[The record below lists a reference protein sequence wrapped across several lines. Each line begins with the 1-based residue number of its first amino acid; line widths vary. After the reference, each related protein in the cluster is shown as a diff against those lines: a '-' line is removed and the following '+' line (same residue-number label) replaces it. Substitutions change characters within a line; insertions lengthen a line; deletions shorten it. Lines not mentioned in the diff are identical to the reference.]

1 MRGAQGKQWTARVV
15 AVGLL
20 LALFHAAQPL
30 WAQPPVAPSPE
41 RSLEGLGPDQLLMF
55 ADHLLHDGEY
65 FRAITEYR
73 RFLFTYPA
81 DTRAA
86 MVLFRIGQAFFRGE
100 SYAEALQTFQ
110 ELERRDPDGSYG
122 QQARLWQGE
131 SLLRQAQYA
140 AAEQMYTRFIDQT
153 AQAGLTPYAHYQRG
167 WTFLYRRQ
175 WQDAARAWQRVPPD
189 HQLYPAAQQLV
200 SEAQAGERLPQKSP
214 ALAGFLSG
222 VLPGSGQLYNGRRG
236 DALLAFL
243 LNGLFIAGAIEA
255 IDHGELAVAGIL
267 SFFEAGWYVGN
278 VYGAVNGAHKHN
290 RHTTE
295 TLLMQLEQRFRI
307 PPPDEKVSRSEIGL
321 RISFGF

>member
-1 MRGAQGKQWTARVV
+1 MRSAQRRQRAAWII

-30 WAQPPVAPSPE
+30 GAQPSAAPRAE
-41 RSLEGLGPDQLLMF
+41 RSLEGLGPDQLLRF
-55 ADHLLHDGEY
+55 ADHLLQDGEY

-81 DTRAA
+81 DTRVP

-140 AAEQMYTRFIDQT
+140 AAEQIYTQFIDQT
-153 AQAGLTPYAHYQRG
+153 EQASLTPYAHYQRG

-175 WQDAARAWQRVPPD
+175 WQEAARSWQRVPPD
-189 HQLYPAAQQLV
+189 HPLYPPAQQLV

-222 VLPGSGQLYNGRRG
+222 ILPGSGQLYNGRRG

-243 LNGLFIAGAIEA
+243 LNGLFIAGTIEA
-255 IDHGELAVAGIL
+255 IDQGELAVAGVL
-267 SFFEAGWYVGN
+267 SFFGAGWYVGN
-278 VYGAVNGAHKHN
+278 VYGAMNGAHKHN
-290 RHTTE
+290 RHATE
-295 TLLMQLEQRFRI
+295 TMLMQLEQRFRI
-307 PPPDEKVSRSEIGL
+307 PPPGEKVSRSEIGL

>member
-1 MRGAQGKQWTARVV
+1 
-15 AVGLL
+15 
-20 LALFHAAQPL
+20 
-30 WAQPPVAPSPE
+30 
-41 RSLEGLGPDQLLMF
+41 MF

-81 DTRAA
+81 DPRVA

-110 ELERRDPDGSYG
+110 EVERRDPDGSYG

-140 AAEQMYTRFIDQT
+140 AAEQIYTRFIDQT
-153 AQAGLTPYAHYQRG
+153 EQASLTPYAHYQRG

-175 WQDAARAWQRVPPD
+175 WQEAARAWQRVPPD

-243 LNGLFIAGAIEA
+243 LNGLFIAGTIEA
-255 IDHGELAVAGIL
+255 IDQGELAVAGIL

-290 RHTTE
+290 RNATE
-295 TLLMQLEQRFRI
+295 TMLKQLEQQFRV
-307 PPPDEKVSRSEIGL
+307 PPPGERVSRSQIGL

>member
-1 MRGAQGKQWTARVV
+1 MRGAQRRQWTARVV

-30 WAQPPVAPSPE
+30 GAQPPAAPSPE
-41 RSLEGLGPDQLLMF
+41 RSLEGLGPNQLLIF
-55 ADHLLHDGEY
+55 ADHLLHEGEY

-81 DTRAA
+81 DPRAS

-100 SYAEALQTFQ
+100 SYAEALKTFQ
-110 ELERRDPDGSYG
+110 ELERRDPDGPYG

-140 AAEQMYTRFIDQT
+140 AAEQIYTRFIDQT
-153 AQAGLTPYAHYQRG
+153 EQASLTPYAHYQRG

-175 WQDAARAWQRVPPD
+175 WQEAAQSWQRVPPD
-189 HQLYPAAQQLV
+189 HPLYPAAQQLV

-214 ALAGFLSG
+214 ALAGLLSG
-222 VLPGSGQLYNGRRG
+222 VLPGSGQLYNGRLG

-243 LNGLFIAGAIEA
+243 LNGLFIAGTIEA
-255 IDHGELAVAGIL
+255 IDQGELAVAGVL

-290 RHTTE
+290 RHATE
-295 TLLMQLEQRFRI
+295 TMLKQLEQRFRV
-307 PPPDEKVSRSEIGL
+307 PPPGERISRSEIGL

>member
-1 MRGAQGKQWTARVV
+1 MQWTTRIV

-30 WAQPPVAPSPE
+30 WAQSSVSPSIEPSPA
-41 RSLEGLGPDQLLMF
+41 GLGPDQLLMF

-73 RFLFTYPA
+73 RFLFTYPDDA
-81 DTRAA
+81 RATMA
-86 MVLFRIGQAFFRGE
+86 LFRMGQAFYRGE
-100 SYAEALQTFQ
+100 SYVEALQTFR
-110 ELERRDPDGSYG
+110 ELERRDPEGSYG

-140 AAEQMYTRFIDQT
+140 AAEQVYTRFIDQT
-153 AQAGLTPYAHYQRG
+153 DHASRTPYAHYQRG

-175 WQDAARAWQRVPPD
+175 WQEASRAWQRVPPD
-189 HQLYPAAQQLV
+189 HPLYPAAQQLV
-200 SEAQAGERLPQKSP
+200 SESQAGERLPQKSP
-214 ALAGFLSG
+214 ALSGLLSG
-222 VLPGSGQLYNGRRG
+222 LLPGIGQLYNGRRG

-243 LNGLFIAGAIEA
+243 LNGLFIAGTIEA
-255 IDHGELAVAGIL
+255 IDHGELAVAGVL

-290 RHTTE
+290 RHATE
-295 TLLMQLEQRFRI
+295 TMIKQLEQRFRV
-307 PPPDEKVSRSEIGL
+307 PPPSERVSRSQIGL

>member
-1 MRGAQGKQWTARVV
+1 MQWTVRIV
-15 AVGLL
+15 AAGLL
-20 LALFHAAQPL
+20 LVLFHAAQPL
-30 WAQPPVAPSPE
+30 WAQPPAALSAE
-41 RSLEGLGPDQLLMF
+41 RSPEGLGPDQLLMF

-131 SLLRQAQYA
+131 SLLRQARYA
-140 AAEQMYTRFIDQT
+140 AAEQIYTRFIDQT
-153 AQAGLTPYAHYQRG
+153 EQASLTPYAHYQRG

-175 WQDAARAWQRVPPD
+175 WQEAARSWQHVPPD

-243 LNGLFIAGAIEA
+243 LNGLFIAGTIEA
-255 IDHGELAVAGIL
+255 IDQGELAVAGIL

-290 RHTTE
+290 RNATE
-295 TLLMQLEQRFRI
+295 TMLKQLEQQFRV
-307 PPPDEKVSRSEIGL
+307 PPPGERVSRSQIGL